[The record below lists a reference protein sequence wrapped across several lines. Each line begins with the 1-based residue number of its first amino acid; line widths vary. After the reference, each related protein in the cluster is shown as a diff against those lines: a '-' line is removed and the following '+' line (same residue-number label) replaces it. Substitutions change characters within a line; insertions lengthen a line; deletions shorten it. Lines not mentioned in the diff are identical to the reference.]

1 MTPPG
6 KNDLT
11 CDKPPV
17 ITPGVDPDMAENTIE
32 HYIEKYA
39 LKGETTSP
47 PDFITVFRG

>member
-32 HYIEKYA
+32 HYIAKYA
-39 LKGETTSP
+39 LKGEPTSA
-47 PDFITVFRG
+47 PDFITVFRT